1 MSESVFKYVA
11 VDGAG
16 ARRRGVVR
24 ASGEQ
29 EAFRRI
35 ASMGLTPFSLRPAR
49 EPTALLRYRGAT
61 LTDIAALT
69 RELSVLIEARI
80 PIEEGLNSIAESEK
94 RPAQREM
101 IRDIAARILAGST
114 ISEAIDQHRQTFGE
128 VYVETVRAAE
138 RTGSLISVTS
148 HLADMLERQVELR
161 QQLKRALAYPVIVV
175 GVVALA
181 VSVIIVFVVPR
192 FAETFASSD
201 VQLPLTTRAIQ
212 ALAASV
218 RSHWWAYLG
227 TIVGAAFACMAAWKT
242 EGGRAFFERAF
253 RIVPFIEKT
262 LVAVTTARFARVFGI
277 SLGSGLGV
285 TESIEMGGRA
295 TGRPLFAQECNAIAD
310 RLRGGEALK
319 DAIEAGTYLP
329 SFARRM
335 ISAGKDSAELS
346 RSCGVVAKHYERE
359 AEHLTKGV
367 GQVIEPLLTVALAVI
382 VLVIALSVFLPM
394 WQMVKINH

>member
-49 EPTALLRYRGAT
+49 ERTVLLRYRGTT

-94 RPAQREM
+94 RPVQREM
-101 IRDIAARILAGST
+101 IRDIAARILAGAT

-277 SLGSGLGV
+277 ALGSGLGV

>member
-1 MSESVFKYVA
+1 MSESVFRYVA
-11 VDGAG
+11 VDRAG

-24 ASGEQ
+24 GTGEQ
-29 EAFRRI
+29 DAYRRL
-35 ASMGLTPFSLRPAR
+35 ASMGLTPFSVRPAR
-49 EPTALLRYRGAT
+49 ERAALLGHRSAS

-69 RELSVLIEARI
+69 RELSVLVEAKI
-80 PIEEGLNSIAESEK
+80 PIEEGLCSIAESEK

-101 IRDIAARILAGST
+101 IRDVASRIQAGAP
-114 ISEAIDQHRQTFGE
+114 ISEAIDAHRAVFGE
-128 VYVETVRAAE
+128 VYVETMRAAE
-138 RTGSLISVTS
+138 RSGSLGSVTS

-161 QQLKRALAYPVIVV
+161 QQLKRALAYPIIVV

-181 VSVIIVFVVPR
+181 VGVIIVFVVPR

-201 VQLPLTTRAIQ
+201 VKLPVTTRAIQ
-212 ALAASV
+212 GLAASV
-218 RSHWWAYLG
+218 RAHWWAYLG
-227 TIVGAAFACMAAWKT
+227 TILGAVLASAAAWRT

-253 RIVPFIEKT
+253 RFVPFLEKT

-277 SLGSGLGV
+277 ALGSGLGV

-295 TGRPLFAQECNAIAD
+295 TGRPLFAHECDRIAE
-310 RLRGGEALK
+310 RLRGGDALK
-319 DAIEAGTYLP
+319 DALDCTTYLP

-367 GQVIEPLLTVALAVI
+367 SQVIEPLLTVCLAVI

-394 WQMVKINH
+394 WQMVKLNH

>member
-1 MSESVFKYVA
+1 MSENVYRYTA
-11 VDGAG
+11 VDGSG
-16 ARRRGVVR
+16 SRRRGVIR
-24 ASGEQ
+24 ATGEQ
-29 EAFRRI
+29 DAYRRL
-35 ASMGLTPFSLRPAR
+35 ASMGLTPFSVRPAR
-49 EPTALLRYRGAT
+49 ERTSLLRYRGAT

-69 RELSVLIEARI
+69 RELSVLVEAKI
-80 PIEEGLNSIAESEK
+80 PIEDGLSSIAESEK

-101 IRDIAARILAGST
+101 IRDVAARIQAGAS

-128 VYVETVRAAE
+128 VYVETMRAAE
-138 RTGSLISVTS
+138 RSGSLASVTS

-201 VQLPLTTRAIQ
+201 VKLPLTTRAIQ
-212 ALAASV
+212 AIAASV
-218 RSHWWAYLG
+218 RAHWWAYLG
-227 TIVGAAFACMAAWKT
+227 TIVGVALACAAAWRT
-242 EGGRAFFERAF
+242 DGGRAFFERAF
-253 RIVPFIEKT
+253 RFVPFVEKV

-277 SLGSGLGV
+277 ALGSGLGV
-285 TESIEMGGRA
+285 TEAMEMGGRA
-295 TGRPLFAQECNAIAD
+295 TGRPLFALECNQIAE
-310 RLRGGEALK
+310 RLRGGASLK
-319 DAIEAGTYLP
+319 ESIEVATYLP

-367 GQVIEPLLTVALAVI
+367 SQVIEPLLTVALAVI

-394 WQMVKINH
+394 WQMVKLNH

>member
-1 MSESVFKYVA
+1 MSESVFRYVA
-11 VDGAG
+11 VDCAG
-16 ARRRGVVR
+16 TRRRGVVR

-29 EAFRRI
+29 EAYRRI

-49 EPTALLRYRGAT
+49 ERTPLLRYRGTT

-80 PIEEGLNSIAESEK
+80 PIEEGLSSIAESEK

-101 IRDIAARILAGST
+101 IRDVAARILAGAT
-114 ISEAIDQHRQTFGE
+114 ISEAIDRHRRTFGE

-138 RTGSLISVTS
+138 RSGSLISVTS

-161 QQLKRALAYPVIVV
+161 QQLKRALAYPIIVV

-227 TIVGAAFACMAAWKT
+227 TIVGTIVACMAAWKT
-242 EGGRAFFERAF
+242 EGGRVFFERAF
-253 RIVPFIEKT
+253 RIVPFVEKT

-277 SLGSGLGV
+277 ALGSGLGV

-295 TGRPLFAQECNAIAD
+295 TGRPLFAQECNTIAD
-310 RLRGGEALK
+310 RLRGGEPLK

-394 WQMVKINH
+394 WQMVKINN